1 MKFIHTSD
9 WHVGKTLKGR
19 NRLDEHKA
27 VLAEI
32 VALTR
37 AHDVDAIVISG
48 DIYDSSAP
56 TADAQ
61 RLVVNTL
68 MTMASDGIE
77 VIAIAGTHDH
87 GGTFEAY
94 RPLMGRAGI
103 QLFGQA
109 RARDKGGVYT
119 FAARS
124 DDSPVNV
131 AAIPF
136 LSQLYAIRAAQL
148 IAPGENV
155 PARNVGS
162 YDQWVR
168 NIVTHL
174 GDGYDPAGV
183 NILTAHLT
191 CTGGSFGGGERVA
204 QSIFEYHVPAA
215 IFPIETHYVALG
227 HLHRRQELPAAAPVH
242 YSGAPLPVDF
252 GEEDNTPVVV
262 LVETEPGKPAKV
274 TDLPITAGRR
284 LRTLEGSVEELRVQ
298 VDAAGDD
305 WLRVRV
311 KQSTYAGLR
320 DDILEVLPNAL
331 EIHIHPDF
339 TATSSGKVSSAQVAS
354 KTPAELFAD
363 FCAHVGSDDKR
374 VKALFDTLHDE
385 LTSTR

>member
-1 MKFIHTSD
+1 MSARPSRAATGSTS
-9 WHVGKTLKGR
+9 TR
-19 NRLDEHKA
+19 PSSPRSS
-27 VLAEI
+27 
-32 VALTR
+32 ALTR

-77 VIAIAGTHDH
+77 VIAIAGNHDH

-109 RARDKGGVYT
+109 RARDKGGVYS

-124 DDSPVNV
+124 DGAPVNV

-136 LSQLYAIRAAQL
+136 LSQRYAIRAAQL
-148 IAPGENV
+148 IAPGDNV

-174 GDGYDPAGV
+174 GEGYDPAGV

-191 CTGGSFGGGERVA
+191 CTGG
-204 QSIFEYHVPAA
+204 
-215 IFPIETHYVALG
+215 
-227 HLHRRQELPAAAPVH
+227 
-242 YSGAPLPVDF
+242 
-252 GEEDNTPVVV
+252 VV
-262 LVETEPGKPAKV
+262 
-274 TDLPITAGRR
+274 RWR
-284 LRTLEGSVEELRVQ
+284 
-298 VDAAGDD
+298 
-305 WLRVRV
+305 
-311 KQSTYAGLR
+311 
-320 DDILEVLPNAL
+320 
-331 EIHIHPDF
+331 
-339 TATSSGKVSSAQVAS
+339 
-354 KTPAELFAD
+354 
-363 FCAHVGSDDKR
+363 
-374 VKALFDTLHDE
+374 
-385 LTSTR
+385 